1 MAQHSI
7 DLSIMAHHGCC
18 SDSFQTKPTI
28 SIGTF
33 YGGIPICLTT
43 LQVNLLFK
51 GPSNFPFQQTTAIK
65 NNMSI
70 NKNFVLKCLR
80 SVYIVRTKMLHH
92 SQLHLSLQKQ
102 SHNICVFAKPS
113 DTAVKQRIH

>member
-7 DLSIMAHHGCC
+7 DLSIMAHHGCY
-18 SDSFQTKPTI
+18 SYSFQTKPTI

-43 LQVNLLFK
+43 LQLNLLFK

-70 NKNFVLKCLR
+70 NKNFVLKCLYSKNKDVTSCTTPFIASKTISQHLCFR
-80 SVYIVRTKMLHH
+80 ETK
-92 SQLHLSLQKQ
+92 
-102 SHNICVFAKPS
+102 
-113 DTAVKQRIH
+113 